1 MPNRHETIRAFL
13 AVDMPDEIRTLAAE
27 TGERLLTHAK
37 ELKIVRPENY
47 HITLAFIGD
56 VQRDLLNAIDKPIAR
71 LAEGISV
78 ISVQFNKIGTFP
90 SVIFLKTSE
99 GEQELARLSKGVRDI
114 LARNKIPCDSKPFKG
129 HLTIARS
136 RNRKMKAKEFLKSYA
151 FDARFDIRFEID
163 SFSLIQSELTSAG
176 PIYTT
181 LKQYYL
187 DSPEVK

>member
-1 MPNRHETIRAFL
+1 MPNPHETIRAFL

-27 TGERLLTHAK
+27 TGERLLAREK
-37 ELKIVRPENY
+37 GLKIVRPENY
-47 HITLAFIGD
+47 HVTLAFIGD
-56 VQRDLLNAIDKPIAR
+56 VQRDLLDAIDEPITR

-78 ISVQFNKIGTFP
+78 IDVQFSQIGTFP

-114 LARNKIPCDSKPFKG
+114 LAQNEIPCDSKPFKG

-151 FDARFDIRFEID
+151 FDARFDIRFEIS

-176 PIYTT
+176 PIYTI

-187 DSPEVK
+187 DSQR